1 MQIRLAERTNKR
13 KNDR

>member
-13 KNDR
+13 KNGR